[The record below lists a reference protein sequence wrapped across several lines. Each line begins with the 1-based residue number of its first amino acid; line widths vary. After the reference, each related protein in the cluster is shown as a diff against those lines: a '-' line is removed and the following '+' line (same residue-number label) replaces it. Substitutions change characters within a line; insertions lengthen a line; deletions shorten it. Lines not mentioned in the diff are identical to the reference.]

1 MADPSPAAFV
11 LNTTRT
17 PSAAYLMLHRA
28 NCWTI
33 TRLQPRAT
41 TFTGDYSKLCGG
53 RDELEARAR
62 RLGGTAQHR
71 ALPLIGIC
79 LSPHMTVCGMSVC
92 PQRVPHAGV
101 LGVEWSYLSCKKPYT
116 NLLILDFRGAL
127 EPGPDGWR
135 CPSQRRP
142 LCRSEP
148 RSWP

>member
-1 MADPSPAAFV
+1 MLRVRTAIRVRQQGQARRLRSSTRNVSQRRAPGTQPALAPAKAGRKQMNVQQFPDTLRHFVDDDPGYLRWLTHHPAAFV

-62 RLGGTAQHR
+62 RLSGTAKACGH
-71 ALPLIGIC
+71 C
-79 LSPHMTVCGMSVC
+79 L
-92 PQRVPHAGV
+92 
-101 LGVEWSYLSCKKPYT
+101 
-116 NLLILDFRGAL
+116 
-127 EPGPDGWR
+127 
-135 CPSQRRP
+135 
-142 LCRSEP
+142 
-148 RSWP
+148 